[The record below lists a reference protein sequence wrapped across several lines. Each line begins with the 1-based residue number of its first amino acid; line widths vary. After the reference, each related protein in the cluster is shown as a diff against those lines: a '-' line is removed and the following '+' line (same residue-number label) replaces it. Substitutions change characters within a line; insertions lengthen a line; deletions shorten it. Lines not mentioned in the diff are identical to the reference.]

1 MQKNSNVIHEG
12 YLRAKTILTP
22 LEDDHV
28 RFSWLISVA
37 VMLCLL
43 LFQLVQQMKGKIVL
57 LLLTIFFIIYLH
69 ILSARTGLLSLY
81 IFFLLYAAFLL
92 FKIKKKKWG
101 VLFLSSLIIL
111 PLAAYFFLP
120 TFKARIQY
128 NLYDLSFA
136 QKNQYLPGSSDGART
151 MSLKAGWQVLKQNPL
166 GVGAGDVMTE
176 ADKWYAANVPQVL
189 PTDKF
194 YPSSE
199 WLMYGGFAGW
209 PGVIFFTA
217 IMLVP
222 FFYGPVNYK
231 IYWYA
236 FHITAAFSFAIDMGL
251 EVQFGV
257 FLYAFISC
265 WWWKWFNVTDA
276 WPRQK

>member
-1 MQKNSNVIHEG
+1 MLFFPIAFAGGWNLTQKQWLIVSGSFLLAVFAGCIWGLIDYAKNSNVIHEG

-151 MSLKAGWQVLKQNPL
+151 MLLKAG
-166 GVGAGDVMTE
+166 
-176 ADKWYAANVPQVL
+176 
-189 PTDKF
+189 
-194 YPSSE
+194 
-199 WLMYGGFAGW
+199 
-209 PGVIFFTA
+209 
-217 IMLVP
+217 
-222 FFYGPVNYK
+222 
-231 IYWYA
+231 
-236 FHITAAFSFAIDMGL
+236 
-251 EVQFGV
+251 
-257 FLYAFISC
+257 
-265 WWWKWFNVTDA
+265 
-276 WPRQK
+276 